1 MSVDKK
7 TAQTTTAEDADNKK
21 SVSDF
26 LQVPRKKRKHYIVT
40 LFSDSFDPNL
50 SATLG
55 SYFRT
60 NYKHLQVAKVSSVE
74 ELRRNFNKIISLLVI
89 DDEAAP
95 LADIMDA
102 VYDLKVRR
110 KSEKIP
116 VAFMTRNPRD
126 LIEEYHQKLAP
137 FHEVDDYLS
146 YQKCSTQEMIGRI
159 RKIMEVTNRRKSR
172 RFAINLPIKM
182 FHLEANKMIDAIITD
197 LSIHG
202 AKICGKQDF
211 TFRDGDQLKLHLPV
225 AGYID
230 YSEGDFMRVSA
241 KVRRVMMSGRDI
253 AVSFEHFSDHQFLR
267 MTQFVSG
274 IARQQISVQQQN
286 ARGQPDPD

>member
-21 SVSDF
+21 SVTDF

-40 LFSDSFDPNL
+40 FYSDGFDPNL
-50 SATLG
+50 SATFG
-55 SYFRT
+55 SFFRT
-60 NYKHLQVAKVSSVE
+60 NYKHLHVLNVSSVG
-74 ELRRNFNKIISLLVI
+74 ELRRNFNKIISLMVI

-95 LADIMDA
+95 LDEIMGA
-102 VYDLKVRR
+102 VYDLKVKR
-110 KSEKIP
+110 KGENIP

-126 LIEEYHQKLAP
+126 LIEEYHQKLLP

-146 YQKCSTQEMIGRI
+146 YQKSTSQEMIGRI
-159 RKIMEVTNRRKSR
+159 RKIVELTNRRKSR
-172 RFAINLPIKM
+172 RFAISLPIKM
-182 FHLEANKMIDAIITD
+182 FHLEANKMIDATITD

-202 AKICGKQDF
+202 AKVCGQQDF
-211 TFRDGDQLKLHLPV
+211 TFREGDQLKLHLPV
-225 AGYID
+225 TGYLD

-241 KVRRVMMSGRDI
+241 KVRRVMMSGRDV
-253 AVSFEHFSDHQFLR
+253 AVSFEHFSDHQFQR

-274 IARQQISVQQQN
+274 IARQQVSVQQQN
-286 ARGQPDPD
+286 SRGRPEPD